1 MYNSRL
7 WLIFEIYSSP
17 IESIRVWKKSASL
30 TFVKEER
37 MLKTDFQNDIQ
48 LHAVPL
54 SRIKQFRDAS
64 QAEPMRTII
73 IKLDTR
79 TVGPKVMKEIRE
91 MILGY
96 GCDLTYLYD

>member
-1 MYNSRL
+1 
-7 WLIFEIYSSP
+7 
-17 IESIRVWKKSASL
+17 
-30 TFVKEER
+30 
-37 MLKTDFQNDIQ
+37 MLKTEFQNDIQ

-79 TVGPKVMKEIRE
+79 TVGPVKRHS
-91 MILGY
+91 
-96 GCDLTYLYD
+96 C